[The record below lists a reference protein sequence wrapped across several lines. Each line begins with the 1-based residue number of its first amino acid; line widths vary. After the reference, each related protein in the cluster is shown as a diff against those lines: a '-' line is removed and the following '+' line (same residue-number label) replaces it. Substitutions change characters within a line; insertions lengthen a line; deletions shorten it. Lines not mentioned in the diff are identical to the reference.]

1 MLYMDFQWTLKAVSW
16 YKKSPQRG
24 YFSGVGRF

>member
-1 MLYMDFQWTLKAVSW
+1 MLYRAFQWALKVISG

-24 YFSGVGRF
+24 YFSGFG